1 MQNTTNQSKP
11 EQKYYSVLY
20 RDHNGEVSTVHN
32 IISTDIN
39 SAGEIFKAEYKY
51 CQYTIVAIIETVSG
65 CNTYYPDGNEYIL
78 F

>member
-1 MQNTTNQSKP
+1 MQSTTNQSKP

-32 IISTDIN
+32 LRADDIE
-39 SAGEIFKAEYKY
+39 SAGELFNEEFRY
-51 CQYTIVAIIETVSG
+51 CFFTVIAIIETLSG
-65 CNTYYPDGNEYIL
+65 CNTYYPAGNEYIA